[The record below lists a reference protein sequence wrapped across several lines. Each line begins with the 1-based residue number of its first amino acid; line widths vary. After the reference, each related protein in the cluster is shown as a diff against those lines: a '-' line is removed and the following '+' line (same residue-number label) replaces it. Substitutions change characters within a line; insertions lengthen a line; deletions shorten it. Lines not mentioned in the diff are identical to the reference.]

1 MLRVQISKDKY
12 RVIHIYSI
20 FSISMHVQWY
30 IKSMPC
36 RFNSQG
42 IQMYRFTVLPVS
54 SLQGVFLVIIV
65 SPKQAL
71 MKEYTYVV

>member
-1 MLRVQISKDKY
+1 MNVQISKDKY